1 MSDYIGAIEDYL
13 AWRTSHDGES
23 RDVSPTAYYEH
34 LENLKNARIVA
45 NLLHMDLPN
54 VIQDAM
60 DAEETSEAYTILKRE
75 LWNVITVIGREAD
88 ND

>member
-1 MSDYIGAIEDYL
+1 MTDINLLEDYL

-34 LENLKNARIVA
+34 LENLKNAETLQRLRGL
-45 NLLHMDLPN
+45 NLQDRGLH
-54 VIQDAM
+54 IQHNDN
-60 DAEETSEAYTILKRE
+60 AEAAVEWALETLAEVHGIL
-75 LWNVITVIGREAD
+75 NGEAD

>member
-34 LENLKNARIVA
+34 LENLKNARIVSEIREV
-45 NLLHMDLPN
+45 L
-54 VIQDAM
+54 DA
-60 DAEETSEAYTILKRE
+60 DEFD
-75 LWNVITVIGREAD
+75 AD
-88 ND
+88 NFIIEVSTIVNGEA